1 MTKRAVYRFQADGL
15 EDTARLAEHLSTFM
29 NEGAIIALD
38 GDLGAGKTAFSQA
51 VARCLGVV
59 ETVNSPTFTIIKEY
73 QGRLL
78 PFYHMDVYR
87 ITELEAEDLGLD
99 EYFYSEGVTIVEW
112 ANRIEALMPAER
124 LSIYIE
130 NLGPEER
137 DFLMVPSG
145 EKYQNWCEALKE
157 NSLFYDPDELE

>member
-1 MTKRAVYRFQADGL
+1 MTKRTVYRFQANGL
-15 EDTARLAEHLSTFM
+15 DDTARLAEQLAAFM
-29 NEGAIIALD
+29 NEGSIIALD

-51 VARCLGVV
+51 VARGLGVV

-87 ITELEAEDLGLD
+87 ITELEAEELGLD
-99 EYFYSEGVTIVEW
+99 EYFYGEGVTIVEW
-112 ANRIEALMPAER
+112 ANRIEALMPADR

-130 NLGPEER
+130 NLGPVER
-137 DFLMVPSG
+137 SFLMVPSG

-157 NSLFYDPDELE
+157 NLNIL